1 MCPFGLSFFV
11 ILDPG
16 FRLVSMPLSLFSAQ
30 FVLLLPS
37 FFFVFRLPSSSSFF
51 LLLSSAAT
59 LGFLNPLL
67 YSNPSALRDIV
78 AGCNVG
84 CGSSGLAFCAIPGW
98 DPVTGIGSP
107 NFAGLKTIV

>member
-1 MCPFGLSFFV
+1 MFSSSCLCWFAAYPDISAASLGFWIIV
-11 ILDPG
+11 DLDPLPDVAG
-16 FRLVSMPLSLFSAQ
+16 TSCAAPTSAGIISLLNDIRLASGQS
-30 FVLLLPS
+30 
-37 FFFVFRLPSSSSFF
+37 
-51 LLLSSAAT
+51 T

-98 DPVTGIGSP
+98 DPVTGIGALSCC
-107 NFAGLKTIV
+107 V